1 MIMRKTIDLIKKFS
15 EPLRVFS
22 LIGFFLLALDSCIAV
37 NRWWFDHY
45 TLSFWGYVGNLIFM
59 VLGFTFFTIL
69 ASRSKLE
76 AVGYVFFCVAIYF
89 ICNYE
94 IGGPSK
100 YYLTPFD
107 PLFGLP
113 KTFGEGNPASYLYRK
128 TMAYITS
135 ILGALFLAVS
145 RLEQAKKK

>member
-1 MIMRKTIDLIKKFS
+1 MVMRKTVDLIRKFR

-22 LIGFFLLALDSCIAV
+22 LIGFFLLALDACIAV
-37 NRWWFDHY
+37 NRWWFDSH
-45 TLSFWGYVGNLIFM
+45 TLSFLGYLENLIFM
-59 VLGFTFFTIL
+59 VLGFAFFTIL
-69 ASRSKLE
+69 ASRSKFE
-76 AVGYVFFCVAIYF
+76 AVGYVFFCVAVYF

-113 KTFGEGNPASYLYRK
+113 KTFVEGSPASYVYRK
-128 TMAYITS
+128 TMAYTMS
-135 ILGALFLAVS
+135 ILSASLLAVS
-145 RLEQAKKK
+145 RLKHAKKK

>member
-1 MIMRKTIDLIKKFS
+1 MIMRKTVDLIRKFR

-22 LIGFFLLALDSCIAV
+22 LVGFFLLALDSCIAV
-37 NRWWFDHY
+37 NRWWFDHH
-45 TLSFWGYVGNLIFM
+45 TVSFWGYVENLIFM

-76 AVGYVFFCVAIYF
+76 AVGYVFFCVAVYY

-113 KTFGEGNPASYLYRK
+113 ETFPKGDPTSYLYRK

-135 ILGALFLAVS
+135 ILSASFMAVS
-145 RLEQAKKK
+145 RLKHTKKK